1 MRRAPSGSVFRMLPP
16 EDERTKARRFELASV
31 VHRMRRPSARMV
43 PHIGDVGGE
52 QRVAGGRSGALRA
65 AIFGVNDGL
74 VSNLS
79 LIFGVTGAGVSNRF
93 ILLAG
98 IAGLLAGAFSM
109 AGGEYISMRV
119 QREVFE
125 RLIHLEAHEI
135 GSMPDEEQRELA
147 ELYEA
152 KGIPAHLAGQL
163 AEAVMADPVVALQ
176 THAREELGLDPEG
189 GLGSPWAAASSS
201 FVMFAFGALVPLVPF
216 LIASGAAAAVASAV
230 LSAVTLFAVG
240 AAMSYFTGK
249 RFYVSGLRMLVVGA
263 AAAVITF
270 GVGHLLDVAVSG

>member
-1 MRRAPSGSVFRMLPP
+1 MLSP
-16 EDERTKARRFELASV
+16 EDERTKERRFQLASIV
-31 VHRMRRPSARMV
+31 QRMRRPSAQML
-43 PHIGDVGGE
+43 PHVGDIGGE

-93 ILLAG
+93 IVLAG

-135 GSMPDEEQRELA
+135 GSMPDEEERELA

-152 KGIPAHLAGQL
+152 KGIPGHLAGQL

-189 GLGSPWAAASSS
+189 GLGSPSAAATSS
-201 FVMFAFGALVPLVPF
+201 FVMFSFGALVPLLPF
-216 LIASGAAAAVASAV
+216 FAAGGTGAVVASGV
-230 LSAVTLFAVG
+230 LSGVTLFAVG

-249 RFYVSGLRMLVVGA
+249 RFYVSGLRMLIVGA
-263 AAAVITF
+263 AAAAITF
-270 GVGHLLDVAVSG
+270 WVGKLLDVAVSG